1 MPEEWG
7 KVTGLEILP
16 EGFAKSVQAEQRVGI
31 VLCHLFKPQSVHCG
45 IEGCLLIS
53 NMGKGRDCSR
63 LHRLEMLET
72 QQGHSLRVKSIE
84 SSSYTI

>member
-7 KVTGLEILP
+7 KLTGLEILP
-16 EGFAKSVQAEQRVGI
+16 EGFAKAITAEYGVGTA
-31 VLCHLFKPQSVHCG
+31 LCSLFKPLSVQCE
-45 IEGCLLIS
+45 IEGCLLIR
-53 NMGKGRDCSR
+53 NMGKGRDCRR

-72 QQGHSLRVKSIE
+72 QQGPSLRVKSIE